1 MVGYRVESFNWL
13 NIGDRIIIVAADDD
27 YALSTTQNLS
37 NRSGVEITKSN
48 DGSYRTCTISNDVQE
63 FILEN
68 GTVNSTFAL
77 RCINGTEVGK
87 YIYASSNSSNQL
99 KSYATLNDNGS
110 FLITFESDYSANIVA
125 QGTNSRNTIRYY
137 KSGDNRAFNCYAS
150 GQKLVLIYKKYQ

>member
-1 MVGYRVESFNWL
+1 M

-27 YALSTTQNLS
+27 YALSTTQNSS
-37 NRSGVEITKSN
+37 NRSSVEITKSN

-99 KSYATLNDNGS
+99 KSYATLNNNGS
-110 FLITFESDYSANIVA
+110 FLISFESDYSANIIA
-125 QGTNSRNTIRYY
+125 QGTNSRNTIKFYSTTNS
-137 KSGDNRAFNCYAS
+137 KMFSCYES
-150 GQKLVLIYKKYQ
+150 GQKPVLIYKKYQ